1 VKKTRDN
8 PCDKIELGNKT
19 SQKGVSLVK
28 KYFFEDIILQNA
40 LDFTRE
46 MMNVFEDLLRN
57 GMNITELVVKIK
69 ELTDKLGREAIEAII
84 EELDRI
90 IKEDKRR
97 KEKWVVERK
106 DKKRLTTVLGDIEY
120 ERTYYKSREDGRYTY
135 LVDDALEIGRHE
147 RIEKGVKIKLV
158 ENAIEE
164 SYEKSSEKAC
174 PEELSK
180 QTVLN
185 AIREIGEVEVKREI
199 KEKKEVRVLY
209 IEADEDHVPLQDG
222 SNETPRLIYIHEGRE
237 EKNGRNV
244 LKNVYYKAYV
254 GEKAED
260 IWVDVANYIEENYK
274 EEKIEKIYIAG
285 DGAPWIKEGLEW
297 ILKSRFVLDRYHLNK
312 YVLKATS
319 KEPKYRDKIWRAI
332 NEGDKEGVKKIFD
345 ELIKVAKEEKEKE
358 KIKEAKRYILNNWE
372 GIKIYSEDK
381 DVIGCSAEGHISHV
395 FSVRL
400 SRNPL
405 GWSREGLKLMAKLRV
420 FSKNGGDLREIE
432 WGKKKNINAGSY
444 KLTKKQIK
452 EAVRRIKTSTNEKI
466 NNITVLNMGK
476 VTPIYRILRALKY
489 AQVI

>member
-1 VKKTRDN
+1 MKKTRDN

-28 KYFFEDIILQNA
+28 KHIFEDIILQNA
-40 LDFTRE
+40 LNFTE
-46 MMNVFEDLLRN
+46 EVVEIFGDLLN
-57 GMNITELVVKIK
+57 KGMNITELVARIK
-69 ELTDKLGREAIEAII
+69 ELTDKLGRGAIEAII

-120 ERTYYKSREDGRYTY
+120 ERTYYKSKEDGRYTY
-135 LVDDALEIGRHE
+135 LVDDALEIGRHD

-164 SYEKSSEKAC
+164 SYERSSKKAC

-222 SNETPRLIYIHEGRE
+222 RDETPRLVYIHEGRE

-260 IWVDVANYIEENYK
+260 IWIDVANYIEDNYK

-285 DGAPWIKEGLEW
+285 DGAPWIKEGLKW

-332 NEGDKEGVKKIFD
+332 NEGDKERVKKVFD
-345 ELIKVAKEEKEKE
+345 ELIKAAEEEREKE
-358 KIKEAKRYILNNWE
+358 KIKEAKKYILNNWE
-372 GIKIYSEDK
+372 GIKIYNEDE

-395 FSVRL
+395 FSARL

-420 FSKNGGDLREIE
+420 FSKNGGDLREVE

-452 EAVRRIKTSTNEKI
+452 EAVRRVKTSTNEKI
-466 NNITVLNMGK
+466 NNITVLNIGK
-476 VTPIYRILRALKY
+476 VTPIYRVLRALKY

>member
-8 PCDKIELGNKT
+8 PCDKIDCGKPKNT
-19 SQKGVSLVK
+19 KGVSLVK
-28 KYFFEDIILQNA
+28 KHIFEDIILQNA
-40 LDFTRE
+40 LNFTE
-46 MMNVFEDLLRN
+46 EVVEIFGDLLNN
-57 GMNITELVVKIK
+57 GMNITELVARIK
-69 ELTDKLGREAIEAII
+69 ELTDKLGRGAIEAII

-97 KEKWVVERK
+97 KERWVVERK

-120 ERTYYKSREDGRYTY
+120 ERTYYKSKEDGRYTY
-135 LVDDALEIGRHE
+135 LVDDALEIGRYD

-164 SYEKSSEKAC
+164 SYERSSKKAC

-222 SNETPRLIYIHEGRE
+222 RDETPRLVYIHEGRE

-254 GEKAED
+254 GEKPED
-260 IWVDVANYIEENYK
+260 IWIDVANYIEDNYK
-274 EEKIEKIYIAG
+274 EEKIEKIEKIYIAG
-285 DGAPWIKEGLEW
+285 DGAPWIKEGLKW

-332 NEGDKEGVKKIFD
+332 NEGDKEGVKRVFD
-345 ELIKVAKEEKEKE
+345 KLIKAAEEERE
-358 KIKEAKRYILNNWE
+358 R
-372 GIKIYSEDK
+372 EDK
-381 DVIGCSAEGHISHV
+381 RSKEIHTKQ
-395 FSVRL
+395 
-400 SRNPL
+400 L
-405 GWSREGLKLMAKLRV
+405 GRDKNIQRRRRCNRV
-420 FSKNGGDLREIE
+420 QCRRAYKPCIFSK
-432 WGKKKNINAGSY
+432 
-444 KLTKKQIK
+444 T
-452 EAVRRIKTSTNEKI
+452 
-466 NNITVLNMGK
+466 
-476 VTPIYRILRALKY
+476 
-489 AQVI
+489 

>member
-1 VKKTRDN
+1 LSEKTRDN
-8 PCDKIELGNKT
+8 PCDKIDCGKPKNT
-19 SQKGVSLVK
+19 KGVSLVK
-28 KYFFEDIILQNA
+28 KHIFEDIILQNA
-40 LDFTRE
+40 LNFTE
-46 MMNVFEDLLRN
+46 EVVEIFGDLLN
-57 GMNITELVVKIK
+57 KGMNITELVARIK
-69 ELTDKLGREAIEAII
+69 ELTDKLGRGAIEAII

-120 ERTYYKSREDGRYTY
+120 ERTYYKSKEDGRYTY
-135 LVDDALEIGRHE
+135 LVDDALEIGRHD

-164 SYEKSSEKAC
+164 SYERSSKKAC

-222 SNETPRLIYIHEGRE
+222 RDETPRLVYIHEGRE

-260 IWVDVANYIEENYK
+260 IWIDVANYIEDNYK

-285 DGAPWIKEGLEW
+285 DGAPWIKEGLKW

-332 NEGDKEGVKKIFD
+332 NEGIKKE
-345 ELIKVAKEEKEKE
+345 
-358 KIKEAKRYILNNWE
+358 
-372 GIKIYSEDK
+372 
-381 DVIGCSAEGHISHV
+381 
-395 FSVRL
+395 
-400 SRNPL
+400 
-405 GWSREGLKLMAKLRV
+405 
-420 FSKNGGDLREIE
+420 
-432 WGKKKNINAGSY
+432 
-444 KLTKKQIK
+444 
-452 EAVRRIKTSTNEKI
+452 
-466 NNITVLNMGK
+466 
-476 VTPIYRILRALKY
+476 
-489 AQVI
+489 

>member
-1 VKKTRDN
+1 MKKH
-8 PCDKIELGNKT
+8 I
-19 SQKGVSLVK
+19 
-28 KYFFEDIILQNA
+28 FEDIILQNA
-40 LDFTRE
+40 LNFTKE
-46 MMNVFEDLLRN
+46 VVEIFGDLLN
-57 GMNITELVVKIK
+57 KGMNITELAARIK

-120 ERTYYKSREDGRYTY
+120 ERTYYKSKEDGRYTY
-135 LVDDALEIGRHE
+135 LVDDALEIGRHD

-164 SYEKSSEKAC
+164 SYERSSKKAC

-185 AIREIGEVEVKREI
+185 AIREVGEVEVKREI
-199 KEKKEVRVLY
+199 KEKKEIRVLY

-222 SNETPRLIYIHEGRE
+222 RDETPRLVYIHEGRE

-254 GEKAED
+254 GEKPED
-260 IWVDVANYIEENYK
+260 IWIDVANYIEDNYK

-345 ELIKVAKEEKEKE
+345 ELIKREEEEEKE
-358 KIKEAKRYILNNWE
+358 KIKEVKRYILNNWE
-372 GIKIYSEDK
+372 GIVIYNKDE

-395 FSVRL
+395 FSARL

-420 FSKNGGDLREIE
+420 FSKNGGDLREAE

-444 KLTKKQIK
+444 NLTKKQIK
-452 EAVRRIKTSTNEKI
+452 EAVRRVKTSTNEKI
-466 NNITVLNMGK
+466 NNITVLNIGK
-476 VTPIYRILRALKY
+476 VTPIYRVLRALKY

>member
-1 VKKTRDN
+1 MKKTRDN
-8 PCDKIELGNKT
+8 PCDKIDCGKPKNT
-19 SQKGVSLVK
+19 KGVSLVK
-28 KYFFEDIILQNA
+28 KHIFEDIILQNA
-40 LDFTRE
+40 LNFTE
-46 MMNVFEDLLRN
+46 EVVEIFGDLLN
-57 GMNITELVVKIK
+57 KGMNITELVARIK

-97 KEKWVVERK
+97 KDKWVVERK

-120 ERTYYKSREDGRYTY
+120 ERTYYKSKEDGRYTY
-135 LVDDALEIGRHE
+135 LVDDALEIGRHD

-164 SYEKSSEKAC
+164 SYERSSKKAC

-222 SNETPRLIYIHEGRE
+222 RDETPRLVYIHEGRE

-260 IWVDVANYIEENYK
+260 IWIDVANYIEDNYK

-285 DGAPWIKEGLEW
+285 DGAPWIKEGLKW

-332 NEGDKEGVKKIFD
+332 NEGDKEGVKKVFD
-345 ELIKVAKEEKEKE
+345 ELIKAAEEEREKE
-358 KIKEAKRYILNNWE
+358 KIKEARKYILNNWE
-372 GIKIYSEDK
+372 GIKIYNEDE

-395 FSVRL
+395 FSARL

-420 FSKNGGDLREIE
+420 FSKNGGDLREVE

-452 EAVRRIKTSTNEKI
+452 EAVRRVKTSTNEKI
-466 NNITVLNMGK
+466 NNITVLNIGK
-476 VTPIYRILRALKY
+476 VTPIYRVLRALKY

>member
-1 VKKTRDN
+1 KKTRDN
-8 PCDKIELGNKT
+8 PCDKIDCGKPKNT
-19 SQKGVSLVK
+19 KGVSLVK
-28 KYFFEDIILQNA
+28 KHIFEDIILQNA
-40 LDFTRE
+40 LNFTE
-46 MMNVFEDLLRN
+46 EVVEIFGDLLN
-57 GMNITELVVKIK
+57 KGMNITELVARIK

-97 KEKWVVERK
+97 KDKWVVERK

-120 ERTYYKSREDGRYTY
+120 ERTYYKSKEDGRYTY
-135 LVDDALEIGRHE
+135 LVDDALEIGRHD

-164 SYEKSSEKAC
+164 SYERSSKKAC

-222 SNETPRLIYIHEGRE
+222 RDETPRLVYIHEGRE

-260 IWVDVANYIEENYK
+260 IWIDVANYIEDNYK

-285 DGAPWIKEGLEW
+285 DGAPWIKEGLKW

-332 NEGDKEGVKKIFD
+332 NEGDKEGVKKVFD
-345 ELIKVAKEEKEKE
+345 ELIKAAEEEREKE
-358 KIKEAKRYILNNWE
+358 KIKEARKYILNNWE
-372 GIKIYSEDK
+372 GIKIYNEDE

-395 FSVRL
+395 FSARL

-420 FSKNGGDLREIE
+420 FSKNGGDLREVE

-452 EAVRRIKTSTNEKI
+452 EAVRRVKTSTNEKI
-466 NNITVLNMGK
+466 NNITVLNIGK
-476 VTPIYRILRALKY
+476 VTPIYRVLRALKY
-489 AQVI
+489 AQV

>member
-1 VKKTRDN
+1 MKKTRDN
-8 PCDKIELGNKT
+8 PCDKIEIGNKT

-28 KYFFEDIILQNA
+28 KYIFEDIILQNA
-40 LDFTRE
+40 LNFTRE
-46 MMNVFEDLLRN
+46 VVEIFGDLLN
-57 GMNITELVVKIK
+57 EGMDITRLVARIK
-69 ELTDKLGREAIEAII
+69 EITDKLGSEVIEAII

-97 KEKWVVERK
+97 KEKWIVER
-106 DKKRLTTVLGDIEY
+106 
-120 ERTYYKSREDGRYTY
+120 
-135 LVDDALEIGRHE
+135 
-147 RIEKGVKIKLV
+147 
-158 ENAIEE
+158 
-164 SYEKSSEKAC
+164 
-174 PEELSK
+174 ELSK

-209 IEADEDHVPLQDG
+209 IEADEDHVPLQEGGD
-222 SNETPRLIYIHEGRE
+222 ETPRLVYIHEGRE
-237 EKNGRNV
+237 ERNGRNV

-260 IWVDVANYIEENYK
+260 IWIDVANYIEENYK

-297 ILKSRFVLDRYHLNK
+297 IVKSRFVLDRYHLNK

-332 NEGDKEGVKKIFD
+332 NEGDKEELKKVFN
-345 ELIKVAKEEKEKE
+345 ELIKVTKEEREKEKV
-358 KIKEAKRYILNNWE
+358 KEAKRYILNNWE
-372 GIKIYSEDK
+372 GVEIYSKDK

-395 FSVRL
+395 FSSRL

-432 WGKKKNINAGSY
+432 WGKKENINEGSY

-452 EAVRRIKTSTNEKI
+452 EAVRRVKTSTNEKI
-466 NNITVLNMGK
+466 NNITVLNIGK
-476 VTPIYRILRALKY
+476 VTPIYKVLRAIKY

>member
-1 VKKTRDN
+1 MKKH
-8 PCDKIELGNKT
+8 I
-19 SQKGVSLVK
+19 
-28 KYFFEDIILQNA
+28 FEDIILQNA
-40 LDFTRE
+40 LNFTE
-46 MMNVFEDLLRN
+46 EVVEIFGDLLN
-57 GMNITELVVKIK
+57 KGMNITELVARIK
-69 ELTDKLGREAIEAII
+69 ELTDKLGRGAIEAII

-120 ERTYYKSREDGRYTY
+120 ERTYYKSKEDGRYTY
-135 LVDDALEIGRHE
+135 LVDDALEIGRHD

-164 SYEKSSEKAC
+164 SYERSSKKAC

-222 SNETPRLIYIHEGRE
+222 RDETPRLVYIHEGRE

-254 GEKAED
+254 GEKPED
-260 IWVDVANYIEENYK
+260 IWIDVANYIEDNYK

-285 DGAPWIKEGLEW
+285 DGAPWIKEGLKW

-332 NEGDKEGVKKIFD
+332 NEGDKERVKKVFD
-345 ELIKVAKEEKEKE
+345 ELIKAAEEEREKE
-358 KIKEAKRYILNNWE
+358 KIKEAKKYILNNWE
-372 GIKIYSEDK
+372 GIKIYNEDE

-395 FSVRL
+395 FSARL

-420 FSKNGGDLREIE
+420 FSKNGGDLREVE

-452 EAVRRIKTSTNEKI
+452 EAVRRVKTSTNEKI
-466 NNITVLNMGK
+466 NNITVLNIGK
-476 VTPIYRILRALKY
+476 VTPIYRVLRALKY

>member
-1 VKKTRDN
+1 MKKH
-8 PCDKIELGNKT
+8 I
-19 SQKGVSLVK
+19 
-28 KYFFEDIILQNA
+28 FEDIILQNS
-40 LDFTRE
+40 LNFTRE
-46 MMNVFEDLLRN
+46 IMNVFEDLLKN
-57 GMNITELVVKIK
+57 GMNITELVAKIK

-84 EELDRI
+84 EELDKI

-97 KEKWVVERK
+97 KEKWIVERK

-164 SYEKSSEKAC
+164 SYEKSSKKAC

-199 KEKKEVRVLY
+199 NEKKEVRVLY

-222 SNETPRLIYIHEGRE
+222 SSETPRLIYIHEGRE

-260 IWVDVANYIEENYK
+260 IWIDVANYIEDNY
-274 EEKIEKIYIAG
+274 EVEKIEKIYIAG

-297 ILKSRFVLDRYHLNK
+297 IVKSRFVLDRYHLNK

-332 NEGDKEGVKKIFD
+332 NEGDKEGVKKIFG

-372 GIKIYSEDK
+372 GIKIYKEDE

-395 FSVRL
+395 FSARL

-420 FSKNGGDLREIE
+420 FSKNGGDLREVE

-452 EAVRRIKTSTNEKI
+452 EAVRRVKTSTNEKI
-466 NNITVLNMGK
+466 NNITVLNIGK
-476 VTPIYRILRALKY
+476 VTPIYRVLRALKY

>member
-1 VKKTRDN
+1 MKKH
-8 PCDKIELGNKT
+8 I
-19 SQKGVSLVK
+19 
-28 KYFFEDIILQNA
+28 FEDIILQNA
-40 LDFTRE
+40 LNFTE
-46 MMNVFEDLLRN
+46 EVVEIFGDLLN
-57 GMNITELVVKIK
+57 KGMNITELVARIK
-69 ELTDKLGREAIEAII
+69 ELTDKLGRGAIEAII

-120 ERTYYKSREDGRYTY
+120 ERTYYKSKEDGRYTY
-135 LVDDALEIGRHE
+135 LVDDALEIGRHD

-164 SYEKSSEKAC
+164 SYERSSKKAC

-199 KEKKEVRVLY
+199 KEKKEVRGLY

-222 SNETPRLIYIHEGRE
+222 RDETPRLVYIHEGRE

-254 GEKAED
+254 GEKPED
-260 IWVDVANYIEENYK
+260 IWIDVANYIEDNYK

-285 DGAPWIKEGLEW
+285 DGAPWIKEGLKW

-332 NEGDKEGVKKIFD
+332 NEGDKEGVKKVFD
-345 ELIKVAKEEKEKE
+345 ELIKAAEEEREKE
-358 KIKEAKRYILNNWE
+358 KIKEAKKYILNNWE
-372 GIKIYSEDK
+372 GIKIYSEDE

-395 FSVRL
+395 FSARL

-420 FSKNGGDLREIE
+420 FSKNGGDLREVE

-452 EAVRRIKTSTNEKI
+452 EAVRRVKTSTNEKI
-466 NNITVLNMGK
+466 NNITVLNIGK
-476 VTPIYRILRALKY
+476 VTPIYRVLRALKY

>member
-1 VKKTRDN
+1 MKKN
-8 PCDKIELGNKT
+8 I
-19 SQKGVSLVK
+19 
-28 KYFFEDIILQNA
+28 FEDIILQNA
-40 LDFTRE
+40 LNFTKE
-46 MMNVFEDLLRN
+46 VVEIFGDLLN
-57 GMNITELVVKIK
+57 KGMNITELAARIK

-106 DKKRLTTVLGDIEY
+106 DKKRLTTILGDIEY

-135 LVDDALEIGRHE
+135 LIDDALEIGRHD

-164 SYEKSSEKAC
+164 SYERSSKKAC

-222 SNETPRLIYIHEGRE
+222 SNETPRLIYIHEGKE

-244 LKNVYYKAYV
+244 LRNVHYKAYV
-254 GEKAED
+254 GEKPED
-260 IWVDVANYIEENYK
+260 IWIDVANYIEDNYK

-285 DGAPWIKEGLEW
+285 DGAPWIKEGLKW

-332 NEGDKEGVKKIFD
+332 NEGNKEGVKKVFD
-345 ELIKVAKEEKEKE
+345 ELIKAAEEEREKE
-358 KIKEAKRYILNNWE
+358 KIKEARKYILNNWE
-372 GIKIYSEDK
+372 GIVIYNKDE

-395 FSVRL
+395 FSARL

-420 FSKNGGDLREIE
+420 FSKNGGDLREAE

-444 KLTKKQIK
+444 NLTKKQIK
-452 EAVRRIKTSTNEKI
+452 EAVRRVKTSTNEKI
-466 NNITVLNMGK
+466 NNITVLNIGK
-476 VTPIYRILRALKY
+476 VTPIYRVLRALKY

>member
-1 VKKTRDN
+1 VKKH
-8 PCDKIELGNKT
+8 I
-19 SQKGVSLVK
+19 
-28 KYFFEDIILQNA
+28 FEDIILQNA
-40 LDFTRE
+40 LNFTRE
-46 MMNVFEDLLRN
+46 VIEIFSDLLN
-57 GMNITELVVKIK
+57 EGMDITELAARIK
-69 ELTDKLGREAIEAII
+69 ELTEKLGREAIEAII

-106 DKKRLTTVLGDIEY
+106 DKKRLTTVLGNIEY

-135 LVDDALEIGRHE
+135 LVDDALEIGRHD

-164 SYEKSSEKAC
+164 SYERSSKKAC
-174 PEELSK
+174 SEELSK

-185 AIREIGEVEVKREI
+185 TIREIGELEVKREI
-199 KEKKEVRVLY
+199 KKKKEVRVLY
-209 IEADEDHVPLQDG
+209 IEADEDHVPLQEGRD
-222 SNETPRLIYIHEGRE
+222 ETPRLVYIHEGRE
-237 EKNGRNV
+237 EKNGKNV

-260 IWVDVANYIEENYK
+260 IWIDVANYIEENYK

-297 ILKSRFVLDRYHLNK
+297 IVKSRFVLDRYHLNK

-332 NEGDKEGVKKIFD
+332 NEGNKEGVKKIFD
-345 ELIKVAKEEKEKE
+345 ELIKRAEEEEKE
-358 KIKEAKRYILNNWE
+358 KIKEARKYILNNWE
-372 GIKIYSEDK
+372 GIEIYNKDE

-420 FSKNGGDLREIE
+420 FSKNGGDLREVE
-432 WGKKKNINAGSY
+432 WGKKKNINEGSY

-452 EAVRRIKTSTNEKI
+452 EAVRRVKTSTNEKI
-466 NNITVLNMGK
+466 NNITVLNIGK
-476 VTPIYRILRALKY
+476 VTPIYRVLRAIKY

>member
-1 VKKTRDN
+1 M
-8 PCDKIELGNKT
+8 ENKT
-19 SQKGVSLVK
+19 IQKGVSLVK
-28 KYFFEDIILQNA
+28 KNIFEDIILQNA
-40 LDFTRE
+40 LNFTKE
-46 MMNVFEDLLRN
+46 VVEIFGDLLN
-57 GMNITELVVKIK
+57 KGMNITELAARIK

-106 DKKRLTTVLGDIEY
+106 DKKRLTTILGDIEY

-135 LVDDALEIGRHE
+135 LIDDALEIGRHD

-164 SYEKSSEKAC
+164 SYERSSKKAC

-222 SNETPRLIYIHEGRE
+222 SNETPRLIYIHEGKE

-244 LKNVYYKAYV
+244 LRNVHYKAYV
-254 GEKAED
+254 GEKPED
-260 IWVDVANYIEENYK
+260 IWIDVANYIEDNYK

-285 DGAPWIKEGLEW
+285 DGAPWIKEGLKW

-332 NEGDKEGVKKIFD
+332 NEGNKEGVKKVFD
-345 ELIKVAKEEKEKE
+345 ELIKAAEEEREKE
-358 KIKEAKRYILNNWE
+358 KIKEARKYILNNWE
-372 GIKIYSEDK
+372 GIVIYNKDE

-395 FSVRL
+395 FSARL

-420 FSKNGGDLREIE
+420 FSKNGGDLREAE

-444 KLTKKQIK
+444 NLTKKQIK
-452 EAVRRIKTSTNEKI
+452 EAVRRVKTSTNEKI
-466 NNITVLNMGK
+466 NNITVLNIGK
-476 VTPIYRILRALKY
+476 VTPIYRVLRALKY

>member
-1 VKKTRDN
+1 M
-8 PCDKIELGNKT
+8 ENKT
-19 SQKGVSLVK
+19 TLKGVSLVNK
-28 KYFFEDIILQNA
+28 HIFEDIILQNA
-40 LDFTRE
+40 LNFTRE
-46 MMNVFEDLLRN
+46 VIEIFSDLLN
-57 GMNITELVVKIK
+57 KGMNITELAARIK

-84 EELDRI
+84 EELDKI

-106 DKKRLTTVLGDIEY
+106 DKKRLTTILGDIEY

-135 LVDDALEIGRHE
+135 LVDDALEIGRHD

-164 SYEKSSEKAC
+164 SYERSSKKAC

-222 SNETPRLIYIHEGRE
+222 SNETPRLIYIHEGKE
-237 EKNGRNV
+237 ERNGRDVLRNV
-244 LKNVYYKAYV
+244 HYKAYV

-260 IWVDVANYIEENYK
+260 IWIDVANYIEENYK

-285 DGAPWIKEGLEW
+285 DGAPWIKEGLKW
-297 ILKSRFVLDRYHLNK
+297 IVKSRFVLDRYHLNK

-319 KEPKYRDKIWRAI
+319 KEPKYREKIWRVI
-332 NEGDKEGVKKIFD
+332 NEGDKERVKKVFN
-345 ELIKVAKEEKEKE
+345 ELIKVTKEEREKE
-358 KIKEAKRYILNNWE
+358 KIKEARKYILNNWE
-372 GIKIYSEDK
+372 GIEIYNKDE

-420 FSKNGGDLREIE
+420 FSKNGGDLREVE
-432 WGKKKNINAGSY
+432 WGKRKNINEGSY

-452 EAVRRIKTSTNEKI
+452 EAVRRVKTSTNEKI
-466 NNITVLNMGK
+466 NNITVLNIGK
-476 VTPIYRILRALKY
+476 VTPIYRILRAIKY

>member
-1 VKKTRDN
+1 MKKTRDN
-8 PCDKIELGNKT
+8 PCDKIDCGKPKNT
-19 SQKGVSLVK
+19 KGVSLVK
-28 KYFFEDIILQNA
+28 KHIFEDIILQNA
-40 LDFTRE
+40 LNFTE
-46 MMNVFEDLLRN
+46 EVVEIFGDLLN
-57 GMNITELVVKIK
+57 KGMNITELVARIK
-69 ELTDKLGREAIEAII
+69 ELTDKLGRGAIEAII

-120 ERTYYKSREDGRYTY
+120 ERTYYKSKEDGRYTY
-135 LVDDALEIGRHE
+135 LVDDALEIGRHD

-164 SYEKSSEKAC
+164 SYERSSKKAC

-199 KEKKEVRVLY
+199 KEKKEVRGLY

-222 SNETPRLIYIHEGRE
+222 RDETPRLVYIHEGRE

-254 GEKAED
+254 GEKPED
-260 IWVDVANYIEENYK
+260 IWIDVANYIEDNYK

-285 DGAPWIKEGLEW
+285 DGAPWIKEGLKW

-332 NEGDKEGVKKIFD
+332 NEGDKEGVKKVFD
-345 ELIKVAKEEKEKE
+345 ELIKAAEEEREKE
-358 KIKEAKRYILNNWE
+358 KIKEAKKYILNNWE
-372 GIKIYSEDK
+372 GIKIYSEDE

-395 FSVRL
+395 FSARL

-420 FSKNGGDLREIE
+420 FSKNGGDLREVE

-452 EAVRRIKTSTNEKI
+452 EAVRRVKTSTNEKI
-466 NNITVLNMGK
+466 NNITVLNIGK
-476 VTPIYRILRALKY
+476 VTPIYRVLRALKY

>member
-1 VKKTRDN
+1 MKKN
-8 PCDKIELGNKT
+8 I
-19 SQKGVSLVK
+19 
-28 KYFFEDIILQNA
+28 FEDIILQNA
-40 LDFTRE
+40 LNFTRE
-46 MMNVFEDLLRN
+46 VVDIFDDLLN
-57 GMNITELVVKIK
+57 KGMNITELAARIK

-84 EELDRI
+84 EELDKI

-106 DKKRLTTVLGDIEY
+106 DKKRLTTILGDIEY

-135 LVDDALEIGRHE
+135 LVDDALEIGRHD

-164 SYEKSSEKAC
+164 SYEISSKKAC

-222 SNETPRLIYIHEGRE
+222 SNETPRLIYIHEGKE

-244 LKNVYYKAYV
+244 LRNVHYKAYV

-260 IWVDVANYIEENYK
+260 IWIDVANYIEENYK

-297 ILKSRFVLDRYHLNK
+297 IVKSRFVLDRYHLNK

-332 NEGDKEGVKKIFD
+332 NEGDKEGVKKVLD
-345 ELIKVAKEEKEKE
+345 ELIKAAEEEREKEKV
-358 KIKEAKRYILNNWE
+358 KEAKRYILNNWE
-372 GIKIYSEDK
+372 GVEIYSKDK

-395 FSVRL
+395 FSSRL

-432 WGKKKNINAGSY
+432 WGKRENINAESY

-466 NNITVLNMGK
+466 NNITVLNIGK
-476 VTPIYRILRALKY
+476 VTPIYRILRAIKY

>member
-1 VKKTRDN
+1 MKKH
-8 PCDKIELGNKT
+8 I
-19 SQKGVSLVK
+19 
-28 KYFFEDIILQNA
+28 FEDIILQNA
-40 LDFTRE
+40 LNFTE
-46 MMNVFEDLLRN
+46 EVVEIFGDLLN
-57 GMNITELVVKIK
+57 KGMNITELVARIK
-69 ELTDKLGREAIEAII
+69 ELTDKLGRGAIEAII

-120 ERTYYKSREDGRYTY
+120 ERTYYKSKEDGRYTY
-135 LVDDALEIGRHE
+135 LVDDALEIGRHD

-164 SYEKSSEKAC
+164 SYERSSKKAC

-222 SNETPRLIYIHEGRE
+222 RDETPRLVYIHEGRE

-254 GEKAED
+254 GEKPED
-260 IWVDVANYIEENYK
+260 IWIDVANYIEDNYK

-285 DGAPWIKEGLEW
+285 DGAPWIKEGLKW

-332 NEGDKEGVKKIFD
+332 NEGDKERVKKVFD
-345 ELIKVAKEEKEKE
+345 ELIKAAEEEREKRE
-358 KIKEAKRYILNNWE
+358 KIKEAKKYILNNWE
-372 GIKIYSEDK
+372 GIKIYNEDE

-395 FSVRL
+395 FSARL

-420 FSKNGGDLREIE
+420 FSKNGGDLREVE

-452 EAVRRIKTSTNEKI
+452 EAVRRVKTSTNEKI
-466 NNITVLNMGK
+466 NNITVLNIGK
-476 VTPIYRILRALKY
+476 VTPIYRVLRALKY

>member
-1 VKKTRDN
+1 M
-8 PCDKIELGNKT
+8 NKHI
-19 SQKGVSLVK
+19 
-28 KYFFEDIILQNA
+28 FEDIILQNA
-40 LDFTRE
+40 LNFTRE
-46 MMNVFEDLLRN
+46 VIEIFSDLLN
-57 GMNITELVVKIK
+57 KGMNITELAARIK

-84 EELDRI
+84 EELDKI

-106 DKKRLTTVLGDIEY
+106 DKKRLTTILGDIEY

-135 LVDDALEIGRHE
+135 LVDDALEIGRHD

-164 SYEKSSEKAC
+164 SYERSSKKAC

-222 SNETPRLIYIHEGRE
+222 SNETPRLIYIHEGKE
-237 EKNGRNV
+237 ERNGRDVLRNV
-244 LKNVYYKAYV
+244 HYKAYV

-260 IWVDVANYIEENYK
+260 IWIDVANYIEKNLQGK
-274 EEKIEKIYIAG
+274 EIEKIYIAG

-297 ILKSRFVLDRYHLNK
+297 IAKSRFVLDRYHLNK

-319 KEPKYRDKIWRAI
+319 KEPKYREKIWRAI

-345 ELIKVAKEEKEKE
+345 ELIKAAEEEREKE
-358 KIKEAKRYILNNWE
+358 KIKEARKYILNNWE
-372 GIKIYSEDK
+372 GIEIYNKDK

-420 FSKNGGDLREIE
+420 FSKNGGDLREVE
-432 WGKKKNINAGSY
+432 WGKRKNINEGSY

-452 EAVRRIKTSTNEKI
+452 EAVRRVKTSTNEKI
-466 NNITVLNMGK
+466 NNITVLNIGK
-476 VTPIYRILRALKY
+476 VTPIYRVLRAIKY